1 MTKTNPTLRR
11 NLQASVN
18 SAGLAVGHVLGYLWP
33 DAGERLTRVVGWPGY
48 KVYRHEIDE
57 AGKRLKL
64 WVRRKRGNKHLVCSG
79 YGKPVRGIGILKMKA
94 YLLKE
99 SLDRLWNYR
108 YEGAM
113 LRYLKSWIDQLRWR
127 LKPMEK
133 LADMLLRP
141 SGGNL
146 QLLPHQG
153 PSGGRRGG

>member
-1 MTKTNPTLRR
+1 MYW
-11 NLQASVN
+11 AIC
-18 SAGLAVGHVLGYLWP
+18 GLMRENDW
-33 DAGERLTRVVGWPGY
+33 TRVVGWPGY

-79 YGKPVRGIGILKMKA
+79 CGKPVRGIGILKMKA

-99 SLDRLWNYR
+99 SLGRLWSYR

-113 LRYLKSWIDQLRWR
+113 LRYLKSWIDQLRWQR

-141 SGGNL
+141 SGGDP

-153 PSGGRRGG
+153 PSSVVSRAVLEPVWLC